1 MGFTQRIL
9 NIISILIIM
18 ESYLCQDESYSII
31 VNDDINA
38 INELP
43 INRTLTVDD
52 TRIEDT
58 FNSNSSTQETII
70 ENSSTINTRKKYV
83 TDEENYTSVESITF
97 SIRTN
102 QQTSKAIT
110 VLIGFA
116 YENISYA
123 FHIEKGK
130 LNIIFSQGEL
140 SYVTLTTKN
149 DTELITDGQWHP
161 LNVERSNLKL
171 KFTLDNIEQSNVELP
186 DGWLAKRNVFIGA
199 ELITVP
205 DGNFSGNIRDISI
218 TNAGRPLNLRIEDN
232 SDERLEQSQTT
243 TTTAISSVVNQSE
256 SLRTI
261 GFHPND
267 NNPIIFPSPIK
278 AFFKTLS
285 FSFRA
290 YSNLSTII
298 RFDEISLNIDVDGY
312 LTLFIQDRQVQRIFS
327 YEERKPINDGKF
339 YFVELQLNDQTLEA
353 WIDKNKKI
361 SIELSSSFLF
371 IEKFLFG
378 LNNRFIG
385 CIENVTYNN
394 EILILEGLSSNRQQ
408 CFSNNI
414 IIKSIGDSSHID
426 RIISFKENDRP
437 LIVILDN
444 PEEFHMFS
452 LLFYT
457 QEANSIIG
465 SLADETYENFM
476 ILTVKNE
483 YLYLTYYN
491 KGEKIIEITTNSSV
505 NDNNEHKIV
514 IKLIHQTDLLF
525 ELDGNIIMENMTE
538 MFYIS
543 TVYIGKL
550 DSYVKE
556 QFSNVDGAHF
566 IGCIENVMLNKQSI
580 VKLEHVN
587 QLDRLINTCR
597 IIERK
602 RTKIISYISPD
613 VSFSVRDP
621 QDIIEIQISP
631 NEEFY
636 HCQISFRTPSSN
648 GIIASIYSNVDHRD
662 LILFLK
668 DGKFHLTYDSTDN
681 ESSQLIFRDNETT
694 NDGQQHYI
702 LISHQ
707 ISTKNLSI
715 QIDNRSIIISNLS
728 SLSLFFDVITIGGSY
743 RVMSINQFVGC
754 FANITYN
761 HRPLLLEDMVKSDRY
776 DCIYEQDSIC
786 DRQVPCI
793 NIQPL
798 QFCGQPDCS
807 LVCTSSSLINADDNK
822 GSLQY
827 SAHIESG
834 VYEQIHLMIFTISA
848 NAILFS
854 STNGT
859 IQVSIII
866 QNYYPRLIIR
876 TGGIIYTYDFPGRVR
891 GDKWHVLQCQ
901 KTINTIDLTFDDETR
916 HYTYLIEYFS
926 LFGDKKIYLCG
937 KNFIG
942 YVQDIIFMADNH
954 HENLI
959 HNSIRNPELIDY
971 DYSVTWNNRA
981 DVPERTPC
989 EQLRCLNGG
998 YCIQPATKTTLA
1010 YCNCPSQYSGYR
1022 CEQPVDPCLSYQC
1035 HHGTC
1040 QKDRSNQPYCACNDG
1055 YVGSRC
1061 ENQID
1066 PCSKAT
1072 CNFGRCKAERSVV
1085 ICICNQGYTGR
1096 NCLTPIDACTRVS
1109 CNYGRCVNEGA
1120 SYRCQCDP
1128 GYEGSVC
1135 DRQIDLC
1142 ASFTCYNGGRCHLDG
1157 HRPLCQCN
1165 PGYEG
1170 SACDRQI
1177 DPCASFTC
1185 YNGGRCLLH
1194 EQQPTCE
1201 CTLGYRGSDCYEIEV
1216 VDPCLRFDCYG
1227 GSCMNDRGTARCICP
1242 TGRSGSRCQDDI
1254 CTLYPCANNGQC
1266 VPESGTRRCICQAPY
1281 HGDDCRDY
1289 TAPDPCSNIYCGSGE
1304 CRNGICECYGGYTG
1318 SQCEIPPN
1326 LCADVNCNYGSCEDG
1341 VCSCP
1346 KDYTGTFCETPITT
1360 PPPGPL
1366 VVTTIRVPLT
1376 PIVAITGP
1384 KNAALVDYGRSLSSR
1399 AGPIGWIL
1407 ALIAGLLLI
1416 GIALAFLAR
1425 NCVPKPI
1432 PPVPRPVSVVIPGT
1446 SNATQTETQ
1455 NLLRASDT
1463 LETTRIE
1470 ETREIVREYGVM
1482 DNATGL
1488 FTSYPTMSSRHGD
1501 FARDN
1506 QQQQTSTDYTQQR
1519 FIETDY
1525 HPPPVADFGYV
1536 IGEVVDGYRDT
1547 YETWDGACG
1556 GACGYSMN
1564 AMDGCFQ
1571 TDYEFSNIN
1580 SISMTPNGKYAI
1592 VGQSQGPPQIWNA
1605 VNGQLVSSMQGTCA
1619 NCIKVE
1625 LACNGTLL
1633 VGLAGDGIDIQT
1645 RILQMWDVNTGKSV
1659 QLTHQIKCATFV
1671 LSNNSSNLIMAGN
1684 QKFGRGISVGVLD
1697 LSNSELTKEIKSDT
1711 NQCYG
1716 GTPSFIGLTPDERYA
1731 IVGCPT
1737 GSASTNYVVFD
1748 LTTPHELV
1756 QPLTVTI
1763 DADPKCILVLNNDQ
1777 ILTGTRNGQVIV
1789 WDVVSCQQIQTLSDN
1804 GQIAHRDRITDIKL
1818 SPDRS
1823 YFVTASADG
1832 IAKVWN
1838 ANTKELI
1845 SRLVGHSREI
1855 TCICVSTNQLVGTG
1869 SRDETICLWRMQT
1882 GQIASNMPVNMTPLD
1897 IHMAAHNRTIV
1908 AIGEKDNERQLLM
1921 LRIASLPR

>member
-58 FNSNSSTQETII
+58 FNSNTSTQETII

-161 LNVERSNLKL
+161 LNVERSNQKL

-232 SDERLEQSQTT
+232 SDERLEQSQTTT

-394 EILILEGLSSNRQQ
+394 EILIFEGLSSNRQQ

-491 KGEKIIEITTNSSV
+491 KGEKIIEITTNTSV

-662 LILFLK
+662 LILFLT

-981 DVPERTPC
+981 DVPEP
-989 EQLRCLNGG
+989 
-998 YCIQPATKTTLA
+998 

-1605 VNGQLVSSMQGTCA
+1605 VNGQLVSSMQGTCV